1 MITWLSIEPTSI
13 GYSNFMRLKPKER
26 PMFLSFL
33 LSSLVHASDLF
44 TPEPIPEYWQLPEQS
59 LQLDWSHGPDKP
71 PPDDGYTFKIKK
83 TVARGWPSLALS
95 CCVPVA
101 SLQCSMVRAPEGSDL
116 RQKRMVRASALGAS
130 GIGLVLV
137 IRLR

>member
-1 MITWLSIEPTSI
+1 
-13 GYSNFMRLKPKER
+13 
-26 PMFLSFL
+26 MFLSFL
-33 LSSLVHASDLF
+33 LSSLVHASDSF

-71 PPDDGYTFKIKK
+71 PPDDGYTFKNQKNSG
-83 TVARGWPSLALS
+83 TGLAKLGFVML
-95 CCVPVA
+95 CA
-101 SLQCSMVRAPEGSDL
+101 SGVTAVRMVRAPEGSDL